1 MSGAE
6 IIGVVA
12 ASEQFAEVL
21 FRTIKLAKSVI
32 DQIKDA
38 PGRIQQ
44 QTGRLESFAS
54 LHQQI
59 QGIQALQTDDIRKI
73 LVRCEIHAQSLHNV
87 LQKTLIERNDS
98 IMRKTWKAIFTLKE
112 EENVMNLFISL
123 DQEYAILDTYI
134 NLILLKMNGNKES
147 GNDAVEAR
155 ISTLA
160 QATDSSPETVK
171 CLQALFITD
180 PAMNRNTLITNKGE
194 LIHGTCDWI
203 VKKREFVEWKNSNG
217 GLLWI
222 SGGPGLGKTMLSI
235 YLTEYLSS
243 CFRSLDDK
251 HYSTYFFCDA
261 KDIKR
266 NNAVAIIRGMLFQ
279 LLEQKEELIKHI
291 LPTYTI
297 QGEQIFQQSA
307 FETVW
312 KFFVTMIHD
321 LGSSQVTCIL
331 DGLDECEPTSLEP
344 LLKKLKN
351 ITVTSPSLKI
361 IILSRDYPQHLG
373 SWLGQSPRLRLDF
386 NAKTEV
392 SNGLDQYIFTRVA
405 ELSTSKQYPVEL
417 TTHIE
422 KTLKEKSS
430 GTYLWVSFIIKDLQ
444 TMATSEVEERLKD
457 LPQGLDALYERILE
471 SIQSAQRDSTL
482 AILRWCTFATQPL
495 SLNELAAA
503 LSIKPTK
510 YLDEAAV
517 LREKLEYCGHFLSI
531 TDDTATLVHQSASD
545 FLRRQIPSSGV
556 KPWFSLADT
565 ELEQSKLA
573 SVCICY
579 FNHVYS
585 KDKDIFQIRY
595 SEKKGAQ
602 YPFLEYA
609 TNEWVDHFNHSGQ
622 QGLKILDEYPS
633 FFCEKS
639 EIWKAWI
646 RIKKY
651 SSWSIYKGY
660 YGSLEQ
666 MAIELGLVTLMQR
679 ILKKEGI
686 WRNLKNL
693 FAKQGDS
700 PFHLAAKSGHLAIV
714 ELFINNKMDINIKAK
729 YGHLLIVE
737 MLLKNNA
744 DIHAED
750 NAHWTPLHYAIYR
763 GRLPTVKILV
773 EKGAHIDGTKQQSY
787 TPLLV
792 AMYFDQYEITEY
804 LLKCALHLACRDG
817 SLPAMHFL
825 LDPKWSL
832 DLNWRDGNGN
842 TTLHVAAAEG
852 KAECVDLLLAQP
864 SVDPKLTNKW
874 GLSPLHMAIACC
886 KEAVARRLMPIC
898 NISISL
904 PEIDENCR
912 WNAMHLAVLHEYQGI
927 ENSQVNMLRFLIH
940 ELGVDPQLRTP
951 VSMNPDDKWHSSH
964 VWEYPHYGDRKA
976 EVIKSNCPQDF
987 CNETPLSLAIRG
999 RFKTVEY
1006 FIAGCNIDPNA
1017 PCRGCDGARPLH
1029 VAAQD
1034 LRVDMVQA
1042 LVFKWKVDVNCL
1054 DNRQRTPLHSVA
1066 SATLSGNYPRSQTIA
1081 RFRIIQILLK
1091 AGASISAKDA
1101 SGHTPRDLFISN
1113 RSFKGAWGIIG
1124 RGHMFDQIVSG
1135 KMDVGEFSDYN

>member
-1 MSGAE
+1 
-6 IIGVVA
+6 
-12 ASEQFAEVL
+12 
-21 FRTIKLAKSVI
+21 
-32 DQIKDA
+32 
-38 PGRIQQ
+38 
-44 QTGRLESFAS
+44 
-54 LHQQI
+54 
-59 QGIQALQTDDIRKI
+59 
-73 LVRCEIHAQSLHNV
+73 
-87 LQKTLIERNDS
+87 
-98 IMRKTWKAIFTLKE
+98 
-112 EENVMNLFISL
+112 
-123 DQEYAILDTYI
+123 
-134 NLILLKMNGNKES
+134 MNGNKES

-714 ELFINNKMDINIKAK
+714 ELFINNKMDINIKGDGGETPLHMAAK

-804 LLKCALHLACRDG
+804 LLKCGASIYNKDSDFTPLKRAIYSGKSKLHVLKLMLELGADDRIHHGDGLSHVKESLLCQPTTLIVFLEIWAQRFPTTAQFRDRIDFGNTTALHLACRDG